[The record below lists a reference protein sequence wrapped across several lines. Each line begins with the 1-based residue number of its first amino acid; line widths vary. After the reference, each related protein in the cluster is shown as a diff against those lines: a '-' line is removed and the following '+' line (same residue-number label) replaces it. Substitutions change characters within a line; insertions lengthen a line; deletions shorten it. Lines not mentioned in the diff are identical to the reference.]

1 MSDHT
6 HHHHHHNNDDTVLTF
21 EEKFVKLLEHWIK
34 HNEDH
39 ADTYRD
45 WMKKLEGSKVA
56 NAAEVLNKAAAMTEM
71 INNEFK
77 EVLLKI
83 K

>member
-1 MSDHT
+1 MSDHIHD
-6 HHHHHHNNDDTVLTF
+6 HHHDDDKVLTF

-39 ADTYRD
+39 ADTYRK
-45 WMKKLEGSKVA
+45 WMGKVEGSKVA
-56 NAAEVLNKAAAMTEM
+56 GAYEVLNKAAAMTEM

-77 EVLLKI
+77 EVLRQI
-83 K
+83 R

>member
-1 MSDHT
+1 MSNHIHD
-6 HHHHHHNNDDTVLTF
+6 HHHDDKVLTF

-39 ADTYRD
+39 ADTYRK
-45 WMKKLEGSKVA
+45 WMKKVEGSTVSDA
-56 NAAEVLNKAAAMTEM
+56 YEVLNKAAAMTEN

-77 EVLLKI
+77 EVLRQI
-83 K
+83 S